1 MDNFNDYNNQNGYN
15 NSNNYGGNQN
25 NYGNFN
31 GYDNQNN
38 YNNYGNTNNCDSQN
52 NYNNY
57 GNPNNYDSQNSY
69 NNGYG
74 CQDNCYNQNNNNQNT
89 VNQDLKFNITGKKK
103 KRGNPIVFLNIILLV
118 GGSIMFLG
126 FVNNKNYKDMVER
139 CSEKTTA
146 TVTDISSERKRV
158 RRNKKT
164 RYETYYYPTISY
176 TVNGTPYS
184 VKLSGTTSSTRY
196 SVGKNIIIY
205 YNPDIPTDIYP
216 EGESNGS
223 TLMFIMGGIFIV
235 VGIISFIPKIKG
247 KQ

>member
-25 NYGNFN
+25 NYGNLN
-31 GYDNQNN
+31 GYDN
-38 YNNYGNTNNCDSQN
+38 QN

-69 NNGYG
+69 NNNGYG
-74 CQDNCYNQNNNNQNT
+74 YQDNYYNQNNNNQNT
-89 VNQDLKFNITGKKK
+89 VNQGLKFNITGKKK
-103 KRGNPIVFLNIILLV
+103 KRGNPIVFLVIILII
-118 GGSIMFLG
+118 GGSIIFLG

-158 RRNKKT
+158 RRNKRI

-235 VGIISFIPKIKG
+235 VGIIATISQLKRR
-247 KQ
+247 Q